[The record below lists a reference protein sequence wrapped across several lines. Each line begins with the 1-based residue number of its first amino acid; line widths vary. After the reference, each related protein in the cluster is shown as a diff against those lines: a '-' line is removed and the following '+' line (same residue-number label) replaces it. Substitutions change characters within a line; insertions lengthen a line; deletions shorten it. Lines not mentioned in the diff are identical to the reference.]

1 MCRRFHV
8 SETYMSGEEEEEE
21 TLQAQ
26 AGMVDDEGLGR
37 NEGHDEKARRRQERR
52 ERKRLEKE
60 GVTSPYFP
68 GVVGK
73 ERGVEEWEREVHAE
87 KLRMLKRSA
96 ELANVSLTPELLE
109 LLPYMRRET
118 VPIHG
123 YKSRIPRNLP
133 RVTAAGYHIQCLFL
147 LQFFFPRNLPR
158 VSAAGYHIRIP
169 CTIRIPYTY
178 PKKPAACI

>member
-1 MCRRFHV
+1 MDPEAWRGWMLERHSHMCRKFHV
-8 SETYMSGEEEEEE
+8 SETYMSGSEEEEEEE

-60 GVTSPYFP
+60 GVMSPYFP

-73 ERGVEEWEREVHAE
+73 ERGVEEWECEVHAE

-96 ELANVSLTPELLE
+96 ELANVSLTPELQE

-123 YKSRIPRNLP
+123 YKSRIPRNMP
-133 RVTAAGYHIQCLFL
+133 RVTAAGYQIQC
-147 LQFFFPRNLPR
+147 
-158 VSAAGYHIRIP
+158 
-169 CTIRIPYTY
+169 
-178 PKKPAACI
+178 